1 MFDLSELCLL
11 CVLTTKRV
19 MIHEDQIK
27 PGSLQAQVFVG
38 EVTVTSNSISVKIS
52 LFFRLCEY
60 MSQHCLEVRPT
71 QKCVCVCLRE
81 TN

>member
-1 MFDLSELCLL
+1 
-11 CVLTTKRV
+11 

-52 LFFRLCEY
+52 LFFRLCEF

-71 QKCVCVCLRE
+71 QKRVCVFERDQLIFV
-81 TN
+81 NLVIA